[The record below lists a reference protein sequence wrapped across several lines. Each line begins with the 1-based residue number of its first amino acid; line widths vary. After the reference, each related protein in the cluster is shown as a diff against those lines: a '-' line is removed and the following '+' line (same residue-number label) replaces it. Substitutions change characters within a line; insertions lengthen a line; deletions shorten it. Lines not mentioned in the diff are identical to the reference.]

1 MQKQQ
6 QILKQKL
13 KLSPQQIQFLGLL
26 AIPIVDLEKRIDNL
40 IKENEHL
47 HSEIRQLKMDLQQ
60 AQNDADN
67 QRAMANIPRY

>member
-1 MQKQQ
+1 MTKKKMTANEY
-6 QILKQKL
+6 IA
-13 KLSPQQIQFLGLL
+13 S
-26 AIPIVDLEKRIDNL
+26 IPDDRGPLDLEKRIDNL

>member
-1 MQKQQ
+1 MTEKK
-6 QILKQKL
+6 ITANEYIA
-13 KLSPQQIQFLGLL
+13 S
-26 AIPIVDLEKRIDNL
+26 IPDDRGPLDLERRIDNL

-47 HSEIRQLKMDLQQ
+47 HSEIRQLKTDLQH

>member
-1 MQKQQ
+1 MTKKKMTANEY
-6 QILKQKL
+6 IA
-13 KLSPQQIQFLGLL
+13 S
-26 AIPIVDLEKRIDNL
+26 IPDDRGPLDLEKRIDNL

-47 HSEIRQLKMDLQQ
+47 HSEIRQLKMDLQS